1 MVWIEIEDFL
11 DGWLHLAHSSF
22 WGEEGLCIFKLA
34 FNYFLSTRVVG
45 FGRLMPLN
53 AFTLRKIRTRVS
65 STILIINQFCR
76 DFENLHK
83 TQHLFIGFKM
93 VPRTC
98 SSLT

>member
-53 AFTLRKIRTRVS
+53 A
-65 STILIINQFCR
+65 
-76 DFENLHK
+76 LH
-83 TQHLFIGFKM
+83 
-93 VPRTC
+93 
-98 SSLT
+98 